1 MTGRATSGIDL
12 IDERQSP
19 VFANRERTDPAT
31 LFALEI
37 SVLGNGKKIIL
48 VWADDKERRV
58 F

>member
-31 LFALEI
+31 LIALKLSI
-37 SVLGNGKKIIL
+37 FGNGEKVL
-48 VWADDKERRV
+48 CLLYTSPSPRD
-58 F
+58 

>member
-31 LFALEI
+31 LFALELSI
-37 SVLGNGKKIIL
+37 FGNGEKILL
-48 VWADDKERRV
+48 VGTDNEE
-58 F
+58 